1 MLLDKMI
8 GLSLFERDAADAGEK
23 NAILS
28 ERRRLHWQQEQLIP
42 FWSDAASNGAL
53 QRRYWELLGS
63 ESDLTAMQRTL
74 EAMNLPLDPPTSWR
88 SQAEK
93 LAEEEAKQ
101 GQR

>member
-1 MLLDKMI
+1 MI
-8 GLSLFERDAADAGEK
+8 GLSLFERSAADAKEK

-28 ERRRLHWQQEQLIP
+28 ERRLHWQQEQLIP
-42 FWSDAASNGAL
+42 FWLDAASNGSL

-63 ESDLTAMQRTL
+63 ESELTAMQRTL
-74 EAMNLPLDPPTSWR
+74 EAMNLPLEPPTSWR